1 MVYTPQSSHAD
12 QRRTQQNPPILYLVV
27 PCYNEQEVI
36 MTTIRALTEMLQSL
50 MQDRLV
56 SDRSRLLFVD
66 DGSRDSTWLLIS
78 LEGSKNKAVTG
89 LKLARNAGH
98 QKALLAGLMYAR
110 EASDCV
116 ISLDADL
123 QDDVQAIR
131 EFVKHYHSGS
141 DIVYGVRSNRS
152 TDHWLKRWSAEQYY
166 NWMKRLGV
174 PLVYNHAD
182 YRLMSRKALDYLSQY
197 REINLFLR
205 GIVPLLGLRTSEVKY
220 VRQERAAGQSKY
232 PLRKML
238 SFAWEGLTS
247 FTIKPMRLVSMLGM
261 LGIGS
266 SLLVAL
272 YVLLSNW
279 LHHTESG
286 WSSLMISL
294 WFMGSLQLLGLG
306 VVGEYIGKI
315 YAEVKQRPLYLIDE
329 VLHEPIEAII
339 QEGYEKEA

>member
-1 MVYTPQSSHAD
+1 MTYPPQGLQAEQ
-12 QRRTQQNPPILYLVV
+12 QRSQSNPPILYIVI

-36 MTTIRALTEMLQSL
+36 MTTIRVLTDMLHSL
-50 MQDRLV
+50 TQAGLV
-56 SDRSRLLFVD
+56 SERSRLLFVD
-66 DGSRDSTWLLIS
+66 DGSRDSTWLLIT
-78 LEGSKNKAVTG
+78 LESRKNKAVTG

-110 EASDCV
+110 NVCDCA
-116 ISLDADL
+116 ISMDADL
-123 QDDVQAIR
+123 QDDVQAVR
-131 EFVKHYHSGS
+131 EFIGHFYSGS
-141 DIVYGVRSNRS
+141 DIVYGVRSDRS
-152 TDHWLKRWSAEQYY
+152 SDQWLKRWTAEQYY
-166 NWMKRLGV
+166 EGMKRLGV

-182 YRLMSRKALDYLSQY
+182 YRLMSRKALDFLSQY

-205 GIVPLLGLRTSEVKY
+205 GVVPLLGLRTSEVKY

-247 FTIKPMRLVSMLGM
+247 FSIKPMRLVSVLGM
-261 LGIGS
+261 LGMGT
-266 SLLVAL
+266 SLLVAF
-272 YVLLSNW
+272 YVFLSNW

-294 WFMGSLQLLGLG
+294 WLMGSLQLLGLG
-306 VVGEYIGKI
+306 ILGEYIGKI

-329 VLHEPIEAII
+329 VIHETVEPIT
-339 QEGYEKEA
+339 QEGYEREA